1 MYMYIVPI
9 IEFDVGVG
17 DWVVLEPHQVK
28 MEDRR
33 KFNKHNSFLSFL
45 RWRGGGGEG
54 ERGRGRGGGGERK
67 RC

>member
-1 MYMYIVPI
+1 MYIVPI

-45 RWRGGGGEG
+45 KWRRRGEG
-54 ERGRGRGGGGERK
+54 EREMKRGK
-67 RC
+67 DANFLTLS